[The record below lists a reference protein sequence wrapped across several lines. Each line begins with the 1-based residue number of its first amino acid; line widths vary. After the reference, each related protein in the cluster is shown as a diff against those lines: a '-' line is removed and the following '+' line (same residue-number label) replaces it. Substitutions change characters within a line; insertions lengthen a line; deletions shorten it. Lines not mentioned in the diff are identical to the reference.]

1 MHHWDQNWI
10 EAYRLK
16 QTNDL
21 ESSVTMKP
29 DEVSASGQPMKKP
42 WSYALSGFGWGA
54 VLAGFLFWNDS
65 TPVKMRS
72 SSQALQ
78 SEGLTSESAAPED
91 FVPALTPKLQ
101 REPAKSGAALKP
113 ESKTQRQNLHRGAQ

>member
-16 QTNDL
+16 QANDL
-21 ESSVTMKP
+21 ESSVTLKP
-29 DEVSASGQPMKKP
+29 YEVSASGQPMEKP

-54 VLAGFLFWNDS
+54 VLAGLLFWNDS
-65 TPVKMRS
+65 NPLKMRGA
-72 SSQALQ
+72 SQAVQ
-78 SEGLTSESAAPED
+78 SKGLTAGNAAHEG

-101 REPAKSGAALKP
+101 REPAKSGAVLKP
-113 ESKTQRQNLHRGAQ
+113 EPKAQRQNLHRGAQ